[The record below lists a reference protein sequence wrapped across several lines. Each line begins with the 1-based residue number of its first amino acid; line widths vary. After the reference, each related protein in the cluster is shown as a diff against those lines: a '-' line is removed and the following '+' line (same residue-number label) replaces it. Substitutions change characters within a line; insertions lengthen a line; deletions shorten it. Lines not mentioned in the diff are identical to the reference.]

1 MIAACGQRVALIGI
15 GSHVP
20 ERVMSNDEIATMVE
34 TSDEW
39 IAQRTGI
46 RERRIAAA
54 ADSSASLGAE
64 AARRALASAGID
76 AAELDLIVTA
86 TASPDYYFPATAS
99 LIGER
104 IGAGEVAGYD
114 LSAACTG
121 FIYALAQA
129 YSQIAAGM
137 AETVLVVGTEVF
149 SRLLDWSD
157 RSTCILFGDGA
168 GAVVLRRDDDRHG
181 LRGFEL
187 GADGSGALLLSVA
200 AAGHAADH
208 DEGPFVQMNGPE
220 VYKFATRVV
229 VDSSLRSLE
238 AAGLGVEDV
247 DVFVPHQANRRIIDH
262 AARRLGLDEAKVF
275 SNVDRYGN
283 TSAGS
288 IPICLDEGLAAGP
301 DRAGRRRADGRLRRR
316 PGLGIV
322 RDGVDKGARMS
333 KIAFC
338 FPGQGSQRVGMGRE
352 LAEAFPEA
360 ADVFDRAGRAA
371 GFDVRA
377 VSFDGPLD
385 QLSRTE
391 ITQPALMAA
400 SLAAY
405 SAVTAAQPA
414 ARRRRGRPQRRRVR
428 GAGGGRCRR
437 PRRAVRA
444 GERAWP
450 DQRRRPVPVAAWR
463 PCSSST
469 TTRSS
474 GSARSGTTSG
484 RPTTTA
490 RARW

>member
-46 RERRIAAA
+46 RERRIAAEP
-54 ADSSASLGAE
+54 DSSATLGAE
-64 AARRALASAGID
+64 AARRALLSAGID
-76 AAELDLIVTA
+76 AGELDLIVTA

-99 LIGER
+99 LIGDR

-129 YSQIAAGM
+129 YSQIAAGL

-208 DEGPFVQMNGPE
+208 DEGPFVRMNGPE

-288 IPICLDEGLAAGP
+288 IPLCLDEAWRQGRIGPGDIVLMVGFGGGLAW
-301 DRAGRRRADGRLRRR
+301 
-316 PGLGIV
+316 
-322 RDGVDKGARMS
+322 
-333 KIAFC
+333 
-338 FPGQGSQRVGMGRE
+338 GSCVME
-352 LAEAFPEA
+352 W
-360 ADVFDRAGRAA
+360 
-371 GFDVRA
+371 
-377 VSFDGPLD
+377 
-385 QLSRTE
+385 TK
-391 ITQPALMAA
+391 
-400 SLAAY
+400 
-405 SAVTAAQPA
+405 
-414 ARRRRGRPQRRRVR
+414 
-428 GAGGGRCRR
+428 
-437 PRRAVRA
+437 
-444 GERAWP
+444 ERA
-450 DQRRRPVPVAAWR
+450 
-463 PCSSST
+463 
-469 TTRSS
+469 
-474 GSARSGTTSG
+474 
-484 RPTTTA
+484 
-490 RARW
+490 

>member
-1 MIAACGQRVALIGI
+1 MIATCGQRVALIGI

-20 ERVMSNDEIATMVE
+20 DRVMGNDEIATMVE

-46 RERRIAAA
+46 RERRIADAS
-54 ADSSASLGAE
+54 DSSASLGAE
-64 AARRALASAGID
+64 AARRALASAGRD
-76 AAELDLIVTA
+76 AGELDLIVTA

-129 YSQIAAGM
+129 YSQIAAGL

-208 DEGPFVQMNGPE
+208 DEGAFVQMNGPE

-238 AAGLGVEDV
+238 AAGLGVADV

-288 IPICLDEGLAAGP
+288 IPICLDEGWRQGRIGP
-301 DRAGRRRADGRLRRR
+301 GD
-316 PGLGIV
+316 IV
-322 RDGVDKGARMS
+322 LM
-333 KIAFC
+333 
-338 FPGQGSQRVGMGRE
+338 VG
-352 LAEAFPEA
+352 F
-360 ADVFDRAGRAA
+360 
-371 GFDVRA
+371 
-377 VSFDGPLD
+377 
-385 QLSRTE
+385 
-391 ITQPALMAA
+391 
-400 SLAAY
+400 
-405 SAVTAAQPA
+405 
-414 ARRRRGRPQRRRVR
+414 
-428 GAGGGRCRR
+428 GGGLAWGSC
-437 PRRAVRA
+437 VMEWTK
-444 GERAWP
+444 ERA
-450 DQRRRPVPVAAWR
+450 
-463 PCSSST
+463 
-469 TTRSS
+469 
-474 GSARSGTTSG
+474 
-484 RPTTTA
+484 
-490 RARW
+490 

>member
-1 MIAACGQRVALIGI
+1 VALIGI

-20 ERVMSNDEIATMVE
+20 DRVMGNDEIATMVE

-54 ADSSASLGAE
+54 SDSSASLGAE
-64 AARRALASAGID
+64 AARQALASAGID
-76 AAELDLIVTA
+76 AGELDLIVAA

-208 DEGPFVQMNGPE
+208 DEGRFVRMNGPE

-262 AARRLGLDEAKVF
+262 AARRLGLSEAKVF

-288 IPICLDEGLAAGP
+288 IPICLDEGWRQGRIGP
-301 DRAGRRRADGRLRRR
+301 GDVVL
-316 PGLGIV
+316 
-322 RDGVDKGARMS
+322 M
-333 KIAFC
+333 
-338 FPGQGSQRVGMGRE
+338 VG
-352 LAEAFPEA
+352 F
-360 ADVFDRAGRAA
+360 
-371 GFDVRA
+371 
-377 VSFDGPLD
+377 
-385 QLSRTE
+385 
-391 ITQPALMAA
+391 
-400 SLAAY
+400 
-405 SAVTAAQPA
+405 
-414 ARRRRGRPQRRRVR
+414 
-428 GAGGGRCRR
+428 GGGLAWGSC
-437 PRRAVRA
+437 VMEWTK
-444 GERAWP
+444 ERA
-450 DQRRRPVPVAAWR
+450 
-463 PCSSST
+463 
-469 TTRSS
+469 
-474 GSARSGTTSG
+474 
-484 RPTTTA
+484 
-490 RARW
+490 

>member
-20 ERVMSNDEIATMVE
+20 DRVMSNDEIATMVD

-54 ADSSASLGAE
+54 SDSSASLGAE
-64 AARRALASAGID
+64 AARRALASAGIG
-76 AAELDLIVTA
+76 AGELDLIVAA

-129 YSQIAAGM
+129 YSQIAAGL

-149 SRLLDWSD
+149 SRLLDWTD

-187 GADGSGALLLSVA
+187 GADGSGAMQLSVA

-208 DEGPFVQMNGPE
+208 DEGPFVRMNGPE

-288 IPICLDEGLAAGP
+288 IPICLDEAWRQGRIGPGDLVLMVGFGGGLAW
-301 DRAGRRRADGRLRRR
+301 
-316 PGLGIV
+316 
-322 RDGVDKGARMS
+322 
-333 KIAFC
+333 
-338 FPGQGSQRVGMGRE
+338 GSCVME
-352 LAEAFPEA
+352 W
-360 ADVFDRAGRAA
+360 
-371 GFDVRA
+371 
-377 VSFDGPLD
+377 
-385 QLSRTE
+385 TK
-391 ITQPALMAA
+391 
-400 SLAAY
+400 
-405 SAVTAAQPA
+405 
-414 ARRRRGRPQRRRVR
+414 
-428 GAGGGRCRR
+428 
-437 PRRAVRA
+437 
-444 GERAWP
+444 ERA
-450 DQRRRPVPVAAWR
+450 
-463 PCSSST
+463 
-469 TTRSS
+469 
-474 GSARSGTTSG
+474 
-484 RPTTTA
+484 
-490 RARW
+490 

>member
-1 MIAACGQRVALIGI
+1 MIATCGQRVALIGI

-20 ERVMSNDEIATMVE
+20 DRVMGNDEIATMVE

-54 ADSSASLGAE
+54 SDSSASLGAE
-64 AARRALASAGID
+64 AARQALASAGID
-76 AAELDLIVTA
+76 AGELDLIVAA

-208 DEGPFVQMNGPE
+208 DEGRFVRMNGPE

-262 AARRLGLDEAKVF
+262 AARRLGLSEAKVF

-288 IPICLDEGLAAGP
+288 IPICLDEGWRQGRIGP
-301 DRAGRRRADGRLRRR
+301 GDVVL
-316 PGLGIV
+316 
-322 RDGVDKGARMS
+322 M
-333 KIAFC
+333 
-338 FPGQGSQRVGMGRE
+338 VG
-352 LAEAFPEA
+352 F
-360 ADVFDRAGRAA
+360 
-371 GFDVRA
+371 
-377 VSFDGPLD
+377 
-385 QLSRTE
+385 
-391 ITQPALMAA
+391 
-400 SLAAY
+400 
-405 SAVTAAQPA
+405 
-414 ARRRRGRPQRRRVR
+414 
-428 GAGGGRCRR
+428 GGGLAWGSC
-437 PRRAVRA
+437 VMEWTK
-444 GERAWP
+444 ERA
-450 DQRRRPVPVAAWR
+450 
-463 PCSSST
+463 
-469 TTRSS
+469 
-474 GSARSGTTSG
+474 
-484 RPTTTA
+484 
-490 RARW
+490 

>member
-1 MIAACGQRVALIGI
+1 MIATCGQRVALIGI

-20 ERVMSNDEIATMVE
+20 DRVMGNDEIATMVE

-54 ADSSASLGAE
+54 SDSSASLGAE

-76 AAELDLIVTA
+76 AGELDLIVAA

-208 DEGPFVQMNGPE
+208 DEGRFVQMNGPE

-262 AARRLGLDEAKVF
+262 AARRLGLNEAKVF

-288 IPICLDEGLAAGP
+288 IPICLDEGWRQGRIGP
-301 DRAGRRRADGRLRRR
+301 GDVVL
-316 PGLGIV
+316 
-322 RDGVDKGARMS
+322 M
-333 KIAFC
+333 
-338 FPGQGSQRVGMGRE
+338 VG
-352 LAEAFPEA
+352 F
-360 ADVFDRAGRAA
+360 
-371 GFDVRA
+371 
-377 VSFDGPLD
+377 
-385 QLSRTE
+385 
-391 ITQPALMAA
+391 
-400 SLAAY
+400 
-405 SAVTAAQPA
+405 
-414 ARRRRGRPQRRRVR
+414 
-428 GAGGGRCRR
+428 GGGLAWGSC
-437 PRRAVRA
+437 VMEWTK
-444 GERAWP
+444 ERA
-450 DQRRRPVPVAAWR
+450 
-463 PCSSST
+463 
-469 TTRSS
+469 
-474 GSARSGTTSG
+474 
-484 RPTTTA
+484 
-490 RARW
+490 

>member
-1 MIAACGQRVALIGI
+1 MIASCGQRVALIGI

-20 ERVMSNDEIATMVE
+20 DRVMSNDEIATMVE

-54 ADSSASLGAE
+54 SDSSASLGAE
-64 AARRALASAGID
+64 AARQALASAGND
-76 AAELDLIVTA
+76 AGEIDLIVAA

-129 YSQIAAGM
+129 YSQIAAGL

-238 AAGLGVEDV
+238 AAGLGVDDV

-288 IPICLDEGLAAGP
+288 IPICLDEGWRQGRIGP
-301 DRAGRRRADGRLRRR
+301 GDVVL
-316 PGLGIV
+316 
-322 RDGVDKGARMS
+322 M
-333 KIAFC
+333 
-338 FPGQGSQRVGMGRE
+338 VG
-352 LAEAFPEA
+352 F
-360 ADVFDRAGRAA
+360 
-371 GFDVRA
+371 
-377 VSFDGPLD
+377 
-385 QLSRTE
+385 
-391 ITQPALMAA
+391 
-400 SLAAY
+400 
-405 SAVTAAQPA
+405 
-414 ARRRRGRPQRRRVR
+414 
-428 GAGGGRCRR
+428 GGGLAWGSC
-437 PRRAVRA
+437 VMEWTK
-444 GERAWP
+444 ERA
-450 DQRRRPVPVAAWR
+450 
-463 PCSSST
+463 
-469 TTRSS
+469 
-474 GSARSGTTSG
+474 
-484 RPTTTA
+484 
-490 RARW
+490 

>member
-20 ERVMSNDEIATMVE
+20 DRVMSNEEIATMVE

-54 ADSSASLGAE
+54 SDSSATLGAE
-64 AARRALASAGID
+64 AARRALLSAGID
-76 AAELDLIVTA
+76 AGELDLIVAA

-104 IGAGEVAGYD
+104 IGAGQVAGYD

-129 YSQIAAGM
+129 YSQIAAGL

-168 GAVVLRRDDDRHG
+168 GAVVLRRDADRHG

-208 DEGPFVQMNGPE
+208 DEGPYVRMNGPE

-238 AAGLGVEDV
+238 AAGLGVDDV

-262 AARRLGLDEAKVF
+262 AARRLGLDDAKVF

-288 IPICLDEGLAAGP
+288 IPICLDEAWRQGRIGPGDIVLMVGFGGGLAWGSCVMEWTKE
-301 DRAGRRRADGRLRRR
+301 R
-316 PGLGIV
+316 P
-322 RDGVDKGARMS
+322 
-333 KIAFC
+333 
-338 FPGQGSQRVGMGRE
+338 
-352 LAEAFPEA
+352 
-360 ADVFDRAGRAA
+360 
-371 GFDVRA
+371 
-377 VSFDGPLD
+377 
-385 QLSRTE
+385 
-391 ITQPALMAA
+391 
-400 SLAAY
+400 
-405 SAVTAAQPA
+405 
-414 ARRRRGRPQRRRVR
+414 
-428 GAGGGRCRR
+428 
-437 PRRAVRA
+437 
-444 GERAWP
+444 
-450 DQRRRPVPVAAWR
+450 
-463 PCSSST
+463 
-469 TTRSS
+469 
-474 GSARSGTTSG
+474 
-484 RPTTTA
+484 
-490 RARW
+490 

>member
-20 ERVMSNDEIATMVE
+20 DRVMSNDEIATMVE

-46 RERRIAAA
+46 HERRIADA

-76 AAELDLIVTA
+76 AGELDLIVTA

-208 DEGPFVQMNGPE
+208 DEGPFVRMNGPE

-262 AARRLGLDEAKVF
+262 AARRLGLSEAKVF

-288 IPICLDEGLAAGP
+288 IPICLDEGWRQGRIGP
-301 DRAGRRRADGRLRRR
+301 GDVVL
-316 PGLGIV
+316 
-322 RDGVDKGARMS
+322 M
-333 KIAFC
+333 
-338 FPGQGSQRVGMGRE
+338 VG
-352 LAEAFPEA
+352 F
-360 ADVFDRAGRAA
+360 
-371 GFDVRA
+371 
-377 VSFDGPLD
+377 
-385 QLSRTE
+385 
-391 ITQPALMAA
+391 
-400 SLAAY
+400 
-405 SAVTAAQPA
+405 
-414 ARRRRGRPQRRRVR
+414 
-428 GAGGGRCRR
+428 GGGLAWGSC
-437 PRRAVRA
+437 VMEWTK
-444 GERAWP
+444 ERA
-450 DQRRRPVPVAAWR
+450 
-463 PCSSST
+463 
-469 TTRSS
+469 
-474 GSARSGTTSG
+474 
-484 RPTTTA
+484 
-490 RARW
+490 

>member
-46 RERRIAAA
+46 HERRIAAEP
-54 ADSSASLGAE
+54 DSSATLGAE
-64 AARRALASAGID
+64 AARRALLSAGI
-76 AAELDLIVTA
+76 AAGELDLIVTA

-129 YSQIAAGM
+129 YSQIAAGL

-208 DEGPFVQMNGPE
+208 DEGPFVRMNGPE

-262 AARRLGLDEAKVF
+262 AARRLGLEEARVF

-288 IPICLDEGLAAGP
+288 IPLCLDEAWRQGRIGPGDIVLMVGFGGGLAW
-301 DRAGRRRADGRLRRR
+301 
-316 PGLGIV
+316 
-322 RDGVDKGARMS
+322 
-333 KIAFC
+333 
-338 FPGQGSQRVGMGRE
+338 GSCVME
-352 LAEAFPEA
+352 W
-360 ADVFDRAGRAA
+360 
-371 GFDVRA
+371 
-377 VSFDGPLD
+377 
-385 QLSRTE
+385 TK
-391 ITQPALMAA
+391 
-400 SLAAY
+400 
-405 SAVTAAQPA
+405 
-414 ARRRRGRPQRRRVR
+414 
-428 GAGGGRCRR
+428 
-437 PRRAVRA
+437 
-444 GERAWP
+444 ERA
-450 DQRRRPVPVAAWR
+450 
-463 PCSSST
+463 
-469 TTRSS
+469 
-474 GSARSGTTSG
+474 
-484 RPTTTA
+484 
-490 RARW
+490 

>member
-46 RERRIAAA
+46 HERRIAAEP
-54 ADSSASLGAE
+54 DSSATLGAE
-64 AARRALASAGID
+64 AARRALLSAGI
-76 AAELDLIVTA
+76 AAGELDLIVTA

-104 IGAGEVAGYD
+104 LGAGEVAGYD

-129 YSQIAAGM
+129 YSQIAAGL

-200 AAGHAADH
+200 AAGHGADH
-208 DEGPFVQMNGPE
+208 DEGPFVRMNGPE

-247 DVFVPHQANRRIIDH
+247 DVFMPHQANRRIIDH

-288 IPICLDEGLAAGP
+288 IPLCLDEAWRQGRIGPGDIVLMVGFGGGLAW
-301 DRAGRRRADGRLRRR
+301 
-316 PGLGIV
+316 
-322 RDGVDKGARMS
+322 
-333 KIAFC
+333 
-338 FPGQGSQRVGMGRE
+338 GSCVME
-352 LAEAFPEA
+352 WTKE
-360 ADVFDRAGRAA
+360 
-371 GFDVRA
+371 
-377 VSFDGPLD
+377 
-385 QLSRTE
+385 RT
-391 ITQPALMAA
+391 
-400 SLAAY
+400 
-405 SAVTAAQPA
+405 
-414 ARRRRGRPQRRRVR
+414 
-428 GAGGGRCRR
+428 
-437 PRRAVRA
+437 
-444 GERAWP
+444 
-450 DQRRRPVPVAAWR
+450 
-463 PCSSST
+463 
-469 TTRSS
+469 
-474 GSARSGTTSG
+474 
-484 RPTTTA
+484 
-490 RARW
+490 

>member
-1 MIAACGQRVALIGI
+1 MIASCGQRVALIGI

-20 ERVMSNDEIATMVE
+20 DRVMSNDEIATMVE

-54 ADSSASLGAE
+54 SDSSASLGAE
-64 AARRALASAGID
+64 AARQALASAGID
-76 AAELDLIVTA
+76 AGEIDLIVAA

-129 YSQIAAGM
+129 YSQIAAGL

-208 DEGPFVQMNGPE
+208 DEGAFVQMNGPE

-229 VDSSLRSLE
+229 VESSLRSLE

-288 IPICLDEGLAAGP
+288 IPICLDEGWRQGRIGP
-301 DRAGRRRADGRLRRR
+301 GDVVL
-316 PGLGIV
+316 
-322 RDGVDKGARMS
+322 M
-333 KIAFC
+333 
-338 FPGQGSQRVGMGRE
+338 VG
-352 LAEAFPEA
+352 F
-360 ADVFDRAGRAA
+360 
-371 GFDVRA
+371 
-377 VSFDGPLD
+377 
-385 QLSRTE
+385 
-391 ITQPALMAA
+391 
-400 SLAAY
+400 
-405 SAVTAAQPA
+405 
-414 ARRRRGRPQRRRVR
+414 
-428 GAGGGRCRR
+428 GGGLAWGSC
-437 PRRAVRA
+437 VMEWTK
-444 GERAWP
+444 ERA
-450 DQRRRPVPVAAWR
+450 
-463 PCSSST
+463 
-469 TTRSS
+469 
-474 GSARSGTTSG
+474 
-484 RPTTTA
+484 
-490 RARW
+490 

>member
-20 ERVMSNDEIATMVE
+20 DRVMSNDEIATMVD

-54 ADSSASLGAE
+54 SDSSASLGAE
-64 AARRALASAGID
+64 AARQALASAGID
-76 AAELDLIVTA
+76 AGEIDLIVAA

-129 YSQIAAGM
+129 YSQIAAGL

-238 AAGLGVEDV
+238 AAGLGVDDV

-288 IPICLDEGLAAGP
+288 IPICLDEGWRQGRIGP
-301 DRAGRRRADGRLRRR
+301 GD
-316 PGLGIV
+316 IV
-322 RDGVDKGARMS
+322 LM
-333 KIAFC
+333 
-338 FPGQGSQRVGMGRE
+338 VG
-352 LAEAFPEA
+352 F
-360 ADVFDRAGRAA
+360 
-371 GFDVRA
+371 
-377 VSFDGPLD
+377 
-385 QLSRTE
+385 
-391 ITQPALMAA
+391 
-400 SLAAY
+400 
-405 SAVTAAQPA
+405 
-414 ARRRRGRPQRRRVR
+414 
-428 GAGGGRCRR
+428 GGGLAWGSC
-437 PRRAVRA
+437 VMEWTK
-444 GERAWP
+444 ERA
-450 DQRRRPVPVAAWR
+450 
-463 PCSSST
+463 
-469 TTRSS
+469 
-474 GSARSGTTSG
+474 
-484 RPTTTA
+484 
-490 RARW
+490 

>member
-46 RERRIAAA
+46 RERRIAAE
-54 ADSSASLGAE
+54 ADSSATLGAE
-64 AARRALASAGID
+64 AARRALLSAGID
-76 AAELDLIVTA
+76 AGELDLIVTA

-104 IGAGEVAGYD
+104 LGAGEVAGYD

-129 YSQIAAGM
+129 YSQIASGL

-157 RSTCILFGDGA
+157 RSTCILS

-200 AAGHAADH
+200 AAGHGADH
-208 DEGPFVQMNGPE
+208 DEGPFVRMNGPE

-288 IPICLDEGLAAGP
+288 IPLCLDEAWRQGRIRPGDIVLMVGFGGGLAW
-301 DRAGRRRADGRLRRR
+301 
-316 PGLGIV
+316 
-322 RDGVDKGARMS
+322 
-333 KIAFC
+333 
-338 FPGQGSQRVGMGRE
+338 GSCVME
-352 LAEAFPEA
+352 WTKE
-360 ADVFDRAGRAA
+360 
-371 GFDVRA
+371 
-377 VSFDGPLD
+377 
-385 QLSRTE
+385 RT
-391 ITQPALMAA
+391 
-400 SLAAY
+400 
-405 SAVTAAQPA
+405 
-414 ARRRRGRPQRRRVR
+414 
-428 GAGGGRCRR
+428 
-437 PRRAVRA
+437 
-444 GERAWP
+444 
-450 DQRRRPVPVAAWR
+450 
-463 PCSSST
+463 
-469 TTRSS
+469 
-474 GSARSGTTSG
+474 
-484 RPTTTA
+484 
-490 RARW
+490 

>member
-46 RERRIAAA
+46 RERRIAAEP
-54 ADSSASLGAE
+54 DSSATLGAE
-64 AARRALASAGID
+64 AARRALLSAGID
-76 AAELDLIVTA
+76 AGELDLIVTA

-129 YSQIAAGM
+129 YSQIAAGL

-200 AAGHAADH
+200 AVGHAADH
-208 DEGPFVQMNGPE
+208 DEGPFVHMNGPE

-238 AAGLGVEDV
+238 AAGLGVADV

-262 AARRLGLDEAKVF
+262 AARRLGIDEAKVF
-275 SNVDRYGN
+275 ANVDRYGN

-288 IPICLDEGLAAGP
+288 IPICLDEGWRQGRIGP
-301 DRAGRRRADGRLRRR
+301 GD
-316 PGLGIV
+316 IV
-322 RDGVDKGARMS
+322 LM
-333 KIAFC
+333 
-338 FPGQGSQRVGMGRE
+338 VG
-352 LAEAFPEA
+352 F
-360 ADVFDRAGRAA
+360 
-371 GFDVRA
+371 
-377 VSFDGPLD
+377 
-385 QLSRTE
+385 
-391 ITQPALMAA
+391 
-400 SLAAY
+400 
-405 SAVTAAQPA
+405 
-414 ARRRRGRPQRRRVR
+414 
-428 GAGGGRCRR
+428 GGGL
-437 PRRAVRA
+437 
-444 GERAWP
+444 AW
-450 DQRRRPVPVAAWR
+450 
-463 PCSSST
+463 
-469 TTRSS
+469 
-474 GSARSGTTSG
+474 GSCVMEWTKEHA
-484 RPTTTA
+484 
-490 RARW
+490 

>member
-1 MIAACGQRVALIGI
+1 MIASCGQRVALIGI

-46 RERRIAAA
+46 HERRIAAA
-54 ADSSASLGAE
+54 SDSSASLGAE

-76 AAELDLIVTA
+76 AGELDLIVTA

-129 YSQIAAGM
+129 YSQIAAGL

-288 IPICLDEGLAAGP
+288 IPICLDEGWRQGRIGP
-301 DRAGRRRADGRLRRR
+301 GD
-316 PGLGIV
+316 IV
-322 RDGVDKGARMS
+322 LM
-333 KIAFC
+333 
-338 FPGQGSQRVGMGRE
+338 VG
-352 LAEAFPEA
+352 F
-360 ADVFDRAGRAA
+360 
-371 GFDVRA
+371 
-377 VSFDGPLD
+377 
-385 QLSRTE
+385 
-391 ITQPALMAA
+391 
-400 SLAAY
+400 
-405 SAVTAAQPA
+405 
-414 ARRRRGRPQRRRVR
+414 
-428 GAGGGRCRR
+428 GGGLAWGSC
-437 PRRAVRA
+437 VMEWTK
-444 GERAWP
+444 ERA
-450 DQRRRPVPVAAWR
+450 
-463 PCSSST
+463 
-469 TTRSS
+469 
-474 GSARSGTTSG
+474 
-484 RPTTTA
+484 
-490 RARW
+490 

>member
-1 MIAACGQRVALIGI
+1 VIAACGQRVALIGI

-20 ERVMSNDEIATMVE
+20 ERVMGNDEIATMVE

-64 AARRALASAGID
+64 AARRALASAGIG

-129 YSQIAAGM
+129 YSQIAAGL

-288 IPICLDEGLAAGP
+288 IPICLDEAWRQGRIGPGDIVLMVGFGGGLAW
-301 DRAGRRRADGRLRRR
+301 
-316 PGLGIV
+316 
-322 RDGVDKGARMS
+322 
-333 KIAFC
+333 
-338 FPGQGSQRVGMGRE
+338 GSCVME
-352 LAEAFPEA
+352 WTKE
-360 ADVFDRAGRAA
+360 
-371 GFDVRA
+371 
-377 VSFDGPLD
+377 
-385 QLSRTE
+385 RT
-391 ITQPALMAA
+391 
-400 SLAAY
+400 
-405 SAVTAAQPA
+405 
-414 ARRRRGRPQRRRVR
+414 
-428 GAGGGRCRR
+428 
-437 PRRAVRA
+437 
-444 GERAWP
+444 
-450 DQRRRPVPVAAWR
+450 
-463 PCSSST
+463 
-469 TTRSS
+469 
-474 GSARSGTTSG
+474 
-484 RPTTTA
+484 
-490 RARW
+490 

>member
-1 MIAACGQRVALIGI
+1 VIAACSQRVALIGI

-20 ERVMSNDEIATMVE
+20 ERVMGNDEIATMVE

-64 AARRALASAGID
+64 AARRALASAGIG

-129 YSQIAAGM
+129 YSQIAAGL

-288 IPICLDEGLAAGP
+288 IPICLDEAWRQGRIGPGDIVLMVGFGGGLAW
-301 DRAGRRRADGRLRRR
+301 
-316 PGLGIV
+316 
-322 RDGVDKGARMS
+322 
-333 KIAFC
+333 
-338 FPGQGSQRVGMGRE
+338 GSCVME
-352 LAEAFPEA
+352 WTKEHA
-360 ADVFDRAGRAA
+360 
-371 GFDVRA
+371 
-377 VSFDGPLD
+377 
-385 QLSRTE
+385 
-391 ITQPALMAA
+391 
-400 SLAAY
+400 
-405 SAVTAAQPA
+405 
-414 ARRRRGRPQRRRVR
+414 
-428 GAGGGRCRR
+428 
-437 PRRAVRA
+437 
-444 GERAWP
+444 
-450 DQRRRPVPVAAWR
+450 
-463 PCSSST
+463 
-469 TTRSS
+469 
-474 GSARSGTTSG
+474 
-484 RPTTTA
+484 
-490 RARW
+490 

>member
-1 MIAACGQRVALIGI
+1 MIATCGQRVALIGI

-20 ERVMSNDEIATMVE
+20 DRVMGNDEIATMVE

-54 ADSSASLGAE
+54 SDSSASLGAE
-64 AARRALASAGID
+64 AARQALASAGID
-76 AAELDLIVTA
+76 AGELDLIVAA

-129 YSQIAAGM
+129 YSQIAAGL

-229 VDSSLRSLE
+229 VESSLRSLE

-288 IPICLDEGLAAGP
+288 IPICLDEGWRQGRIGP
-301 DRAGRRRADGRLRRR
+301 GDVVL
-316 PGLGIV
+316 
-322 RDGVDKGARMS
+322 M
-333 KIAFC
+333 
-338 FPGQGSQRVGMGRE
+338 VG
-352 LAEAFPEA
+352 F
-360 ADVFDRAGRAA
+360 
-371 GFDVRA
+371 
-377 VSFDGPLD
+377 
-385 QLSRTE
+385 
-391 ITQPALMAA
+391 
-400 SLAAY
+400 
-405 SAVTAAQPA
+405 
-414 ARRRRGRPQRRRVR
+414 
-428 GAGGGRCRR
+428 GGGLAWGSC
-437 PRRAVRA
+437 VMEWTK
-444 GERAWP
+444 ERA
-450 DQRRRPVPVAAWR
+450 
-463 PCSSST
+463 
-469 TTRSS
+469 
-474 GSARSGTTSG
+474 
-484 RPTTTA
+484 
-490 RARW
+490 

>member
-54 ADSSASLGAE
+54 SDSSASLGAE

-76 AAELDLIVTA
+76 AGELDLIVTA

-208 DEGPFVQMNGPE
+208 DEGPFVRMNGPE

-288 IPICLDEGLAAGP
+288 IPICLDEGWRQGRIGP
-301 DRAGRRRADGRLRRR
+301 GDVVL
-316 PGLGIV
+316 
-322 RDGVDKGARMS
+322 M
-333 KIAFC
+333 
-338 FPGQGSQRVGMGRE
+338 VG
-352 LAEAFPEA
+352 F
-360 ADVFDRAGRAA
+360 
-371 GFDVRA
+371 
-377 VSFDGPLD
+377 
-385 QLSRTE
+385 
-391 ITQPALMAA
+391 
-400 SLAAY
+400 
-405 SAVTAAQPA
+405 
-414 ARRRRGRPQRRRVR
+414 
-428 GAGGGRCRR
+428 GGGLAWGSC
-437 PRRAVRA
+437 VMEWTK
-444 GERAWP
+444 ERA
-450 DQRRRPVPVAAWR
+450 
-463 PCSSST
+463 
-469 TTRSS
+469 
-474 GSARSGTTSG
+474 
-484 RPTTTA
+484 
-490 RARW
+490 

>member
-20 ERVMSNDEIATMVE
+20 DRVMGNDEIATMVD

-46 RERRIAAA
+46 RERRIAAES
-54 ADSSASLGAE
+54 DSSATLGAE
-64 AARRALASAGID
+64 AARRALASAGIG
-76 AAELDLIVTA
+76 AGELDLIVTA

-129 YSQIAAGM
+129 YSQIAAGL
-137 AETVLVVGTEVF
+137 ADTVLVVGTEVF
-149 SRLLDWSD
+149 SRLLDWTD

-168 GAVVLRRDDDRHG
+168 GAVVLRRDNDRHG

-262 AARRLGLDEAKVF
+262 AARRLGLDDAKVF

-288 IPICLDEGLAAGP
+288 IPICLDEAWRQDRIRPGDIVLMVGFGGGLAW
-301 DRAGRRRADGRLRRR
+301 
-316 PGLGIV
+316 
-322 RDGVDKGARMS
+322 
-333 KIAFC
+333 
-338 FPGQGSQRVGMGRE
+338 GSCVME
-352 LAEAFPEA
+352 W
-360 ADVFDRAGRAA
+360 
-371 GFDVRA
+371 
-377 VSFDGPLD
+377 
-385 QLSRTE
+385 TK
-391 ITQPALMAA
+391 
-400 SLAAY
+400 
-405 SAVTAAQPA
+405 
-414 ARRRRGRPQRRRVR
+414 
-428 GAGGGRCRR
+428 
-437 PRRAVRA
+437 
-444 GERAWP
+444 ERA
-450 DQRRRPVPVAAWR
+450 
-463 PCSSST
+463 
-469 TTRSS
+469 
-474 GSARSGTTSG
+474 
-484 RPTTTA
+484 
-490 RARW
+490 